1 MTTWRIERASS
12 TDRAFLAMDTGAVP
26 EQFGVLLRLDGDL
39 DLPEV
44 RRLLADRVMG
54 LPRLRQVLEETPLGC
69 GGPVW
74 TDDPGFDIARHVE
87 ELPRPGDEAA
97 LLDAA
102 LACVLRPL
110 RRDRPLWRVALVPTP
125 DGPSGHSTVEGG
137 AGAGLVM
144 VLHHAL
150 ADGLA
155 GLAVLAALVDPETG
169 TADGASASRST
180 GSPSTSPMP
189 RPPRSA
195 LARDAWQRRV
205 RAVRDLPDSARLL
218 RRSFAGAGGL
228 LPPRAADCSLR
239 RPTGPRRAV
248 AVVRTELDPVRA
260 AAHSVGA
267 STNDA
272 VLVAVARALGA
283 VLRTRG
289 ESVPELVVTVPVAG
303 RSVAE
308 QDELGNL
315 VSPIIVPVPT
325 TGSATLALVRVADAV
340 RAQKSSATGQPPIAL
355 LGWVFRPLARLGGYR
370 WYMYHQH
377 RLHTLVSHL
386 RGPGEPLTFAGRKVA
401 SAVPLAV
408 GDGGNIPVFFEVL
421 SYAGTLTVSVIVDPE
436 QFPELDRLA
445 LLLEGELL
453 TITAL
458 GGPS

>member
-1 MTTWRIERASS
+1 MTTWTIERASS
-12 TDRAFLAMDTGAVP
+12 TDRAFLAMDAGAVP

-39 DLPEV
+39 DLPEL
-44 RRLLADRVMG
+44 RRLLADRVVA

-74 TDDPGFDIARHVE
+74 TDDAQFDVARHVE
-87 ELPRPGDEAA
+87 ELPRPAAEAA

-102 LACVLRPL
+102 LDCVLRPL
-110 RRDRPLWRVALVPTP
+110 RRDRPLWRVALVPPPGEPGTHP
-125 DGPSGHSTVEGG
+125 TAESGT
-137 AGAGLVM
+137 GAGLVV
-144 VLHHAL
+144 VLHHSL

-155 GLAVLAALVDPETG
+155 GLAVLAGLVDAETE
-169 TADGASASRST
+169 TAAEPSASRSKRT
-180 GSPSTSPMP
+180 APTFPRP

-218 RRSFAGAGGL
+218 RRSFAGAGGV

-248 AVVRTELDPVRA
+248 AVVQTELGPVRA
-260 AAHSVGA
+260 AAHAVGA

-303 RSVAE
+303 RSAAE
-308 QDELGNL
+308 QGELGNL

-325 TGSATLALVRVADAV
+325 TGPASTALIRVADDV
-340 RAQKSSATGQPPIAL
+340 RQQKSSATGPPPIAL
-355 LGWVFRPLARLGGYR
+355 LGWAFRPLARLGGYR
-370 WYMYHQH
+370 WYMNHQH

-386 RGPGEPLTFAGRKVA
+386 RGPREPLTFGGRKVVA
-401 SAVPLAV
+401 AVPLAV
-408 GDGGNIPVFFEVL
+408 GDGGNVPVFFEVL
-421 SYAGTLTVSVIVDPE
+421 SYAGTLTVSVIVDPG

-445 LLLEGELL
+445 HLLEGELL
-453 TITAL
+453 TITAV
-458 GGPS
+458 GRE